1 MTRKMLSATCGAMI
15 LGAMW
20 ATPAAAKETPDLGFE
35 GIVVFGD
42 SLSDTGNFYYLSGD
56 TYPVSPPYY
65 DGRFSNGPVW
75 IETFAPLL
83 GVDADFDTPWV
94 VDPTS
99 ADNFATGG
107 ANSGYDDIWPEAGTD
122 FGLLSQI
129 GAFGDYGGS
138 FAPDDLVVVWA
149 GANDY
154 IFADYPV
161 VDPYALVGSVV
172 GNVSTG
178 IVMLSD
184 LDAEHMLVMN
194 LPSLGMTPLFNSTPH
209 SNFFN
214 GLSAGHNQALEG
226 SVAALRAGLGVEI
239 IYVDVEAALNE
250 VLANGAR
257 FGFTNTTGSCL
268 AADKSWTDLCSFN
281 EDFSINADGFV
292 FFDAIHPTAQA
303 HELLAEFAYATL
315 LTSRHGVQ
323 VASAQAD
330 IGALTARA
338 QVRAVG
344 ARQNAV
350 RLGMSG
356 QAVFGNRFVE
366 ASPIE
371 QRLAMA
377 GRSGSTANQ
386 LSLSPDG
393 TPMPATDSP
402 FGMYLY
408 GATDDG
414 AQAATIGQTG
424 LGYHTEQDAIGMDYR
439 LSDSLMV
446 GLVAGFGQ
454 GEGLLADGAG
464 SSNVESNAFTIYGSL
479 NGENG
484 HIDAS
489 VGQSME
495 QYAGLTRNT
504 GSRIFP
510 TARAETEGVTTQVS
524 LSGGYD
530 WRVGP
535 VTWGPAAGL
544 GYGHRVVEGY
554 SETGAGPLNLTVAE
568 QTDESLVASIGLRAS
583 AEFAGD
589 WGATVIQG
597 GLSYEQDFLGGD
609 LASAQ
614 LAGNAAVTDLADAG
628 NAGVMKLDA
637 GVGVRL
643 DGGVSATLENSLEL
657 TEGGDPQ
664 YAGMAWVKL
673 KF

>member
-1 MTRKMLSATCGAMI
+1 MTRKMLSAACSAMI
-15 LGAMW
+15 LAAAW
-20 ATPAAAKETPDLGFE
+20 TTPAAAEETPDLGFE

-42 SLSDTGNFYYLSGD
+42 SLSDTGNFHTITLDLYDAG
-56 TYPVSPPYY
+56 YPPWPYY
-65 DGRFSNGPVW
+65 EGRFSNGPVW
-75 IETFAPLL
+75 IESFAPLL
-83 GVDADFDTPWV
+83 GLESDPDFDTSYWDNPYL
-94 VDPTS
+94 

-107 ANSGYDDIWPEAGTD
+107 AFSGAGD
-122 FGLLSQI
+122 MWGSSLGLLSQI
-129 GAFGDYGGS
+129 GLYGSTLRG
-138 FAPDDLVVVWA
+138 FAPDDLAVVWA

-154 IFADYPV
+154 LFGGIS
-161 VDPYALVGSVV
+161 DPGTVG
-172 GNVSTG
+172 GNISNG
-178 IVMLSD
+178 IVALND
-184 LDAEHMLVMN
+184 LGAQHLLVMN
-194 LPSLGMTPLFNSTPH
+194 MPSLGNTPLLNSTEASDP
-209 SNFFN
+209 FN
-214 GLSAGHNQALEG
+214 QLSAVHNQILEG
-226 SVAALRAGLGVEI
+226 SVGGLRADLDAEI
-239 IYVDVEAALNE
+239 IYVDVETALNA

-257 FGFTNTTGSCL
+257 FGFTNTTGSCIG
-268 AADKSWTDLCSFN
+268 ADKKLTGLCGLN
-281 EDFSINADGFV
+281 PDFSVNADGFV

-377 GRSGSTANQ
+377 GRPGPTATR
-386 LSLSPDG
+386 LDLSPDG
-393 TPMPATDSP
+393 SWTSAIDSP
-402 FGMYLY
+402 FGMYMY
-408 GATDDG
+408 GAADDG
-414 AQAATIGQTG
+414 EQAG

-479 NGENG
+479 NGEYG

-530 WRVGP
+530 WRAGP

-544 GYGHRVVEGY
+544 DYGHRVVEGY
-554 SETGAGPLNLTVAE
+554 SETGAGPLKLTVAE

-628 NAGVMKLDA
+628 SAGVMKLDA

-643 DGGVSATLENSLEL
+643 DGAVSATLENSLEL